1 MKNAKASRRRFLSAG
16 LAGAAA
22 IGASAVQSGALFAAP
37 ASASESGPHWDETFD
52 VIVVGSGMSGI
63 TAAISAKANGCG
75 RVVVIE
81 KMPVLGGSSAIA
93 AGDMAAVGSSLA
105 KKHGIKDSPE
115 LMAADIAKLGG
126 GFNHP
131 ELTMTL
137 AENCGR
143 AMDFIVAHGA
153 KFYDKLIRQ
162 NGHSATRVHQPVNGC
177 ALGALKPLHRNFVEE
192 MKGEIRTR
200 VKLDKLIKDES
211 GRIVGVAVR
220 ENYNFNPDFES
231 DDLEN
236 TSGVVKHYRA
246 VRGVIMGSGGYGR
259 DVKFR
264 QMDTPQILPEMVLT
278 AGLAA
283 TAGAFRALIA
293 AGARPV
299 NMAFAR
305 WGLRLSASDM
315 RFSCMVNPQT
325 GKRCMNESLP
335 RPEMTNRCLEVYH
348 SGARRFP
355 VAVLDRVGVE
365 HFDDPLRTERQARL
379 GYLVKYD
386 TLEALAEK
394 EKIPFDELKKSIDR
408 YNELIAKGKDEDF
421 GKDFDK
427 VERLPIKEAPFYASL
442 VLPVSNR
449 GMGGVL
455 ITPKAE
461 VIDMT
466 GSVIPGLY
474 AAGEAASG
482 VHGSMSLIST
492 TLPAAF
498 TFGMIAG
505 ESIAKAPL
513 PSGTVKTDGTI
524 G

>member
-1 MKNAKASRRRFLSAG
+1 MKKDTRLMSRRGLLQGGVAG
-16 LAGAAA
+16 LGVGLLPSTQAGE
-22 IGASAVQSGALFAAP
+22 VAP
-37 ASASESGPHWDETFD
+37 KWDETFD

-63 TAAISAKANGCG
+63 CAAISAKENGG
-75 RVVVIE
+75 GKVIVLE

-93 AGDMAAVGSSLA
+93 AGDMASVGSSLA

-115 LMAADIAKLGG
+115 ALVADIEKLGG
-126 GFNHP
+126 GFNHR

-137 AENCGR
+137 ASNCGR

-162 NGHSATRVHQPVNGC
+162 NGHSADRIHQPVNGC
-177 ALGALKPLHRNFVEE
+177 ALGALKPLHRNFTEV
-192 MKGEIRTR
+192 MHGEIRTR
-200 VKLDKLIKDES
+200 VKLDKLIKDDL
-211 GRIVGVAVR
+211 GRVVGVQVR
-220 ENYNFNPDFES
+220 ENYDFNPDFES

-236 TSGVVKHYRA
+236 KTGLVKRYRALKGVV
-246 VRGVIMGSGGYGR
+246 MCSGGYGR
-259 DVKFR
+259 DVQFR
-264 QMDTPQILPEMVLT
+264 RQDTPQLLPEMVAT

-283 TAGAFRALIA
+283 TAGAFKALVA

-305 WGLRLSASDM
+305 YGLRLSASDM
-315 RFSCMVNPQT
+315 RYSCMVHPKS
-325 GKRCMNESLP
+325 GKRCMNESVP
-335 RPEMTNRCLEVYH
+335 RPVMTAKCLEVYH
-348 SGARRFP
+348 GGARSFP
-355 VAVLDRVGVE
+355 VAILDQAGVD

-379 GYLVKYD
+379 GYLLKYD
-386 TLEALAEK
+386 SLEALAAG
-394 EKIPFDELKKSIDR
+394 EKIPLPQLKRTIDR
-408 YNELIAKGKDEDF
+408 YNELVVRKKDEDF
-421 GKDFDK
+421 GKDFSK
-427 VERLPIKEAPFYASL
+427 VDFLQIKKPPFYASV

-455 ITPKAE
+455 ITPRAE
-461 VIDMT
+461 VLDMD
-466 GSVIPGLY
+466 GRIIPGLY

-505 ESIAKAPL
+505 ESV
-513 PSGTVKTDGTI
+513 SQKTI
-524 G
+524 

>member
-1 MKNAKASRRRFLSAG
+1 MTRKTDASRRQFLKTG
-16 LAGAAA
+16 LLGAAA
-22 IGASAVQSGALFAAP
+22 AGTTGFSGITRAA
-37 ASASESGPHWDETFD
+37 EQKEHWDETFD
-52 VIVVGSGMSGI
+52 VIVVGSGMAGI
-63 TAAISAKANGCG
+63 TAALSARENGCKN
-75 RVVVIE
+75 VVVIE

-93 AGDMAAVGSSLA
+93 AGDMAAVGSALA

-115 LMAADIAKLGG
+115 AMAADITKMGG

-137 AENCGR
+137 AKNCGR
-143 AMDFIVAHGA
+143 AMDFIVAHGS

-162 NGHSATRVHQPVNGC
+162 NGHSADRIHQPVNGC
-177 ALGALKPLHRNFVEE
+177 ALGALKPLHRHFTDV
-192 MKGEIRTR
+192 MKGEIRTCT
-200 VKLDKLIKDES
+200 KLDKIVRDET
-211 GRIVGVAVR
+211 GRVVGIEVR
-220 ENYNFNPDFES
+220 ENYRFNPEFEQ

-236 TSGVVKHYRA
+236 HSGTPKRYRA
-246 VRGVIMGSGGYGR
+246 LKGVIMGSGGYGR

-305 WGLRLSASDM
+305 FGLRLSASDM
-315 RFSCMVNPQT
+315 RYSCMVNPET
-325 GKRCMNESLP
+325 GERCMNESLG
-335 RPEMTNRCLEVYH
+335 RQAMTDNCLAVYH
-348 SGARRFP
+348 SGAKRFP
-355 VAVLDRVGVE
+355 IAVLDQVGVD
-365 HFDDPLRTERQARL
+365 HFDDPLRTARQAKL
-379 GYLVKYD
+379 GYLTKYES
-386 TLEALAEK
+386 LEALAKAER
-394 EKIPFDELKKSIDR
+394 IPFDALKKSIDR
-408 YNELIAKGKDEDF
+408 YNGLVAKRKDEDF
-421 GKDFDK
+421 GKDFAK
-427 VERLPIKEAPFYASL
+427 VDFLPIQKAPFYASE

-461 VIDMT
+461 VLDMT
-466 GSVIPGLY
+466 GQVIPGLY

-482 VHGSMSLIST
+482 VHGNMSLIST

-505 ESIAKAPL
+505 ESVAKA
-513 PSGTVKTDGTI
+513 
-524 G
+524 

>member
-1 MKNAKASRRRFLSAG
+1 MSQTSRRHFLVAG

-22 IGASAVQSGALFAAP
+22 LSASGIASAKSGDD
-37 ASASESGPHWDETFD
+37 EHWDETFD

-63 TAAISAKANGCG
+63 TAAISAKENNAG

-115 LMAADIAKLGG
+115 MFAKDIEKLGG

-137 AENCGR
+137 AKNCGR

-153 KFYDKLIRQ
+153 QFYDKLIRQ
-162 NGHSATRVHQPVNGC
+162 SGHSADRIHQPVNGC
-177 ALGALKPLHRNFVEE
+177 ALGALKPLHKNFVEV
-192 MKGEIRTR
+192 MGGEIRTR
-200 VKLDKLIKDES
+200 VKLDKIIKDDS
-211 GRIVGVAVR
+211 GRVVGLEVR

-236 TSGVVKHYRA
+236 KSGTVKRYRALRGVV
-246 VRGVIMGSGGYGR
+246 MGSGGYGR

-264 QMDTPQILPEMVLT
+264 QMDTPQLLPEMVLT
-278 AGLAA
+278 AGIAA
-283 TAGAFRALIA
+283 TAGAFRALVA
-293 AGARPV
+293 AGARPI
-299 NMAFAR
+299 NTAFAR
-305 WGLRLSASDM
+305 FGLRLSASDM
-315 RFSCMVNPQT
+315 RFSCMVDPSN
-325 GKRCMNESLP
+325 GKRCMNEALP
-335 RPEMTNRCLEVYH
+335 RPQMTARCLEVYH
-348 SGARRFP
+348 GGDRRFP
-355 VAVLDRVGVE
+355 VAVLDQVGVD

-379 GYLVKYD
+379 GYLIKYD
-386 TLEALAEK
+386 SLEALAAG
-394 EKIPFDELKKSIDR
+394 EKIPADALKASIKR
-408 YNELIAKGKDEDF
+408 YNELIASGKDDDF
-421 GKDFDK
+421 GKDFKAVDH
-427 VERLPIKEAPFYASL
+427 LPIVKAPFYASV

-461 VIDMT
+461 VVDMT
-466 GSVIPGLY
+466 GQIIPGLY

-505 ESIAKAPL
+505 ENVAKMPKLA
-513 PSGTVKTDGTI
+513 
-524 G
+524 